1 LQLDAEAAFFFSM
14 IVTATQAQNDEKS
27 VLIIGG
33 GIAGLA
39 AASKLGEAG
48 FSVVV
53 LEARNRI
60 GGRILTQHDSS
71 SDAAIEFGA
80 EFIHGIAPEIWE
92 PLQ

>member
-1 LQLDAEAAFFFSM
+1 MQLDAEAAFFFSM

-60 GGRILTQHDSS
+60 GGESS
-71 SDAAIEFGA
+71 RNMIRRVML
-80 EFIHGIAPEIWE
+80 P
-92 PLQ
+92 